1 MQSVVTVSERERVT
15 TRSKIAGII
24 SFVGEKFVQNMVRIV
39 KNVRNIHNTLHYTVS
54 ERETQ

>member
-39 KNVRNIHNTLHYTVS
+39 KNDRNIHTTLH
-54 ERETQ
+54 